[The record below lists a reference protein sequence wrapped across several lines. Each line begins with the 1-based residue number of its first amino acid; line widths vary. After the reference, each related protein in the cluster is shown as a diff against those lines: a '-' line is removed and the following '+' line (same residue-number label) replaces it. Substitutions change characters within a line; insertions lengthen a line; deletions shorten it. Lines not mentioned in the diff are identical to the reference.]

1 MKSLRKMLAGFISL
15 LLAITVLVAGGLPG
29 FWAFEHIREGQAPV
43 WGYVP
48 LAILALFT
56 ILVFADLIRKAL
68 AGVGPLTNIR

>member
-1 MKSLRKMLAGFISL
+1 MKSLRRIMAGLVSF
-15 LLAITVLVAGGLPG
+15 LLAIAVLAAGGLPG
-29 FWAFEHIREGQAPV
+29 FWAFEHIREGSAPI
-43 WGYVP
+43 WGYAP